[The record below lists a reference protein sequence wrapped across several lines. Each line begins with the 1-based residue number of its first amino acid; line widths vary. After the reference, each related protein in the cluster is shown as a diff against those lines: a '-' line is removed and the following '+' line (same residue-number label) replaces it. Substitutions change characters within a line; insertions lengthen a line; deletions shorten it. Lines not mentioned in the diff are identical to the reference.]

1 MNSCGML
8 FLKTFTIKSVVMSID
23 NTLNRD
29 GNYSHASKTG
39 GDVSAVRKIN
49 RIKLAI
55 IYVRMSVLI
64 MLKHEWFNSKFMN
77 G

>member
-23 NTLNRD
+23 NRD

-39 GDVSAVRKIN
+39 GDVSAVRKID